1 MSSLESIAF
10 PVLEPAQIEGL
21 RQFARVRNF
30 RDGASLFS
38 TGDRG
43 FMFYVVLSGNVEI
56 IDETGDEPRTV
67 VRHGP
72 GEFTGDVD
80 MVTGRSAVVSA
91 IARDGL
97 EALEVTPDCLRQ
109 ILSAS
114 PALGETVLTAF
125 LTRRQLLLEGNFVG
139 ARVIGSRYSKDTLR
153 IREFLA
159 KNEVPYT
166 WSDLERD
173 SQAHELLARFHV
185 REDETPVV
193 VFPDGQLVRNPD
205 NSILARQT
213 GIENPLDRTV
223 YDLVVVGSGP
233 AGLAAAVYGASEGL
247 KTIVLDSVGPGGQA
261 GTSSRIENYMGFP
274 TGLSGADL
282 ANRAHIQ
289 ATRFGA
295 TFRTPSNVSSLDC
308 PNGLKR
314 VLLEDGQQV
323 MARAVIAATGA
334 AYRQLYVPDH
344 DRFLGNGIFYACT
357 TVEAIHCSG
366 QPAAVI
372 GAGNS
377 AGQAAVFLSDRS
389 PEVLLV
395 VRGNDLRKTMSSY
408 LAMRI
413 EQTPNIRVMLQS
425 EVVEVGG
432 GETLECATILHKDG
446 TVAVVTLAGLFVM
459 IGSQPCSA
467 WLPEAVR
474 RDEKGF
480 VLTGPDVREGW
491 SHSRDP
497 YFLETSCP
505 NVFAVGDVRSGSV
518 KRVAS
523 AVGEG
528 AMAVS
533 FVHQAL
539 AEA

>member
-1 MSSLESIAF
+1 VGSIESVAF
-10 PVLEPAQIEGL
+10 PVLEAAQIEAL
-21 RQFARVRNF
+21 RQFARLRQF

-56 IDETGDEPRTV
+56 VDETGDEPRLV
-67 VRHGP
+67 VIHGP

-91 IARDGL
+91 RAKNSL

-114 PALGETVLTAF
+114 PSLGETVLTAF
-125 LTRRQLLLEGNFVG
+125 LTRRQLLLEGAFVG
-139 ARVIGSRYSKDTLR
+139 AKVIGSRYSRDTWR
-153 IREFLA
+153 IREFLS

-166 WSDLERD
+166 WIDLERD
-173 SQAHELLARFHV
+173 SQAQQLLSRFHV
-185 REDETPVV
+185 REDETPIV
-193 VFPDGQLVRNPD
+193 VFPDGLMVRNPD
-205 NSILARQT
+205 NMALARQT
-213 GIENPLDRTV
+213 GIETPLERTV
-223 YDLVVVGSGP
+223 YDLVIVGAGP

-247 KTIVLDSVGPGGQA
+247 KTLVLDAIGPGGQA

-282 ANRAHIQ
+282 ASRAHIQ
-289 ATRFGA
+289 ASRFGA
-295 TFRTPSNVSSLDC
+295 TFQAPANVVGLDC
-308 PNGLKR
+308 PSGHKR
-314 VLLEDGQQV
+314 IFLDDGQEV

-334 AYRQLYVPDH
+334 SYRQIYVPDH

-357 TVEAIHCSG
+357 NVEAIHCSG

-389 PEVLLV
+389 PEVLLI

-408 LAMRI
+408 LATRI
-413 EQTPNIRVMLQS
+413 EQTPNIKLLLES

-432 GETLECATILHKDG
+432 GETLECATIRRQDG
-446 TVAVVTLAGLFVM
+446 SVTVAPLAGLFVM
-459 IGSQPCSA
+459 IGSQPCSS

-480 VLTGPDVREGW
+480 VLTGADVRGEW
-491 SHSRDP
+491 SLAREP
-497 YFLETSCP
+497 FFLETSCP
-505 NVFAVGDVRSGSV
+505 NLFAVGDLRSGSV

-539 AEA
+539 A